1 MFMDQS
7 YPRGRKKEMGAIPQ
21 DKRIEIFILLFWAHF
36 RRFAPET
43 GLSAP
48 IFFTAAR
55 QKSISASIPC
65 ALAV

>member
-1 MFMDQS
+1 LKFVK
-7 YPRGRKKEMGAIPQ
+7 GFIQ
-21 DKRIEIFILLFWAHF
+21 DKRIGIFVHLFGAHF

-65 ALAV
+65 AFREMSLFLLIK